1 MPRARSLTLGYSHF
15 VLVLGATLLLAAS
28 AAGTS
33 PDYSPDVAVEEVGR
47 LFSLLFPLV
56 LPDKMPYSWPRGA
69 AGDAALGGSAAGGGF
84 GGSVLAGQ
92 RRTNGADPDEPAAG
106 ASRGASALS
115 MPKRGESECLS
126 RCMGQRKLHPI
137 QCLNIC

>member
-33 PDYSPDVAVEEVGR
+33 ADYNPDVAVEEVGR
-47 LFSLLFPLV
+47 LFNLLFPLV

-69 AGDAALGGSAAGGGF
+69 GGDSVAAAGGGF
-84 GGSVLAGQ
+84 GGSVLAGP
-92 RRTNGADPDEPAAG
+92 RRTNGADPDEPAA
-106 ASRGASALS
+106 ASRGAGAAASALS

-126 RCMGQRKLHPI
+126 RCMSQRKLHPI

>member
-1 MPRARSLTLGYSHF
+1 MARARSLTVGYCHF

-33 PDYSPDVAVEEVGR
+33 PDYNPDVAVEEVGR
-47 LFSLLFPLV
+47 LFNLLFPLV

-69 AGDAALGGSAAGGGF
+69 GAGGDSAAAGGGF
-84 GGSVLAGQ
+84 GGSVLAGP
-92 RRTNGADPDEPAAG
+92 RRTNGADPDEQAAAA
-106 ASRGASALS
+106 ASRGAASALS